1 MSSFDWELDKLTKK
15 KKKNQCSNE
24 AEEQLHKHIT
34 NELGNKGSKGGE
46 GERKQSNDSLH
57 LKCA

>member
-1 MSSFDWELDKLTKK
+1 MSSFDWELDKLT

-34 NELGNKGSKGGE
+34 NGLGDKGKKRE
-46 GERKQSNDSLH
+46 ERERKRRKKQ
-57 LKCA
+57 